1 MTGASLPAS
10 DVAISPAWWR
20 AWRGCAIR
28 SAVAD
33 SPIAA
38 EVMLDTLANAAI
50 PVQDERRRALLK
62 DQAEKLAGQARLSLV
77 GPDLDRF
84 ERHVSNFN
92 KAFW

>member
-1 MTGASLPAS
+1 
-10 DVAISPAWWR
+10 
-20 AWRGCAIR
+20 
-28 SAVAD
+28 
-33 SPIAA
+33 
-38 EVMLDTLANAAI
+38 MLDTLANAAI

-84 ERHVSNFN
+84 ERHVSTFN